1 MRRFMDKTPANS
13 TQVQAGDDKYLV
25 PGLVRGLQVLQAFTP
40 ERSEMSLSQIAQALD
55 MSRSA
60 AFRAVY
66 TLAQLGYLLH
76 DARTARYALGPAVL
90 RLGYGYLASREL
102 VEIALPE
109 LERLRDATDWSA
121 HLGVRDGRFVLYML
135 RVPSRMGLASIV
147 HVGSRLPAAG
157 TTMGRVLLADL
168 SEDALVR
175 LYREETYQNAPSQT
189 PQSLA
194 ELVAQWQKD
203 RTADSVTQL
212 GNFETGIVSIAAPVR
227 DMAGN
232 VVAAINVTQVASSDS
247 SNRAGGV
254 VRDEVLKAAD
264 AISRMLGSQPD
275 RHRTA

>member
-1 MRRFMDKTPANS
+1 MHKTHPPKPLQN
-13 TQVQAGDDKYLV
+13 DDKYLV
-25 PGLVRGLQVLQAFTP
+25 PGLIKGLQILQAFTP
-40 ERSEMSLSQIAQALD
+40 ERREMSLSEIAGHLG

-76 DARTARYALGPAVL
+76 DQRAARYSLGPAVL

-135 RVPSRMGLASIV
+135 RVPSRRGHVSIV

-168 SEDALVR
+168 SEEALIE
-175 LYREETYQNAPSQT
+175 LYRDETYQYAPGHT
-189 PQSLA
+189 PRSLA
-194 ELVAQWQKD
+194 ELIAQWRRDCQSD
-203 RTADSVTQL
+203 IVVQVGS
-212 GNFETGIVSIAAPVR
+212 FESGIVSIAAPVR
-227 DMAGN
+227 DMANN
-232 VVAAINVTQVASSDS
+232 VVAAINITQVVSDYTSSIEAHI
-247 SNRAGGV
+247 REEV
-254 VRDEVLKAAD
+254 VRTARE
-264 AISRMLGSQPD
+264 ISRLLGHRPD
-275 RHRTA
+275 